1 VEDTVSKIFEA
12 LRRTESKIGRLA
24 MPDLTAEVS
33 APDVK
38 TGEEALVIGRA
49 GDLGG
54 RPSDQKVRSD
64 IRSLPIRLLAGCPI
78 LFDGINP
85 QASEQYRII
94 RTKIHHHPD
103 QPRVLTVSSAMPGD
117 GKTISA
123 INLAGALAVQEDLQ
137 VLLIDA
143 DLRRPTVA
151 KSLGLNA
158 SPGLS
163 EVLQGTASI
172 EEALV
177 RVEQV
182 PNLYILTAGKIVSNA
197 AELLTSARWREL
209 CELFRTRFR
218 YTILDSPPL
227 GTVADCELLQL
238 ASDGLI
244 LVVRFGHTDRQLLK
258 RAFETPPKTKPLGVI
273 LNCAEDWFLWRTH
286 SYYYY
291 GNGDRP

>member
-1 VEDTVSKIFEA
+1 MSKIFEA

-33 APDVK
+33 ITDVK
-38 TGEEALVIGRA
+38 TGEEGIVIGRA
-49 GDLGG
+49 GDLSG
-54 RPSDQKVRSD
+54 RVGDQKVRSD
-64 IRSLPIRLLAGCPI
+64 IRTQPIRLLAGCPI
-78 LFDGINP
+78 LFDGIDP

-94 RTKIHHHPD
+94 RTKIHHHSA
-103 QPRVLTVSSAMPGD
+103 QPSLLTVSSAIPRD

-143 DLRRPTVA
+143 DFRRSTVA
-151 KSLGLNA
+151 KSLGLSQ

-163 EVLQGTASI
+163 DVLRGTASI

-182 PNLYILTAGKIVSNA
+182 PNLYVLTAGQTVPQDTD
-197 AELLTSARWREL
+197 LLTSGRWREL
-209 CELFRTRFR
+209 CDIFRARFR
-218 YTILDSPPL
+218 YTVLDSPPL
-227 GTVADCELLQL
+227 GTVADCDLLQL
-238 ASDGLI
+238 AADGVI

-258 RAFETPPKTKPLGVI
+258 RAFATALKAKPLGVI

-291 GNGDRP
+291 GNGERK